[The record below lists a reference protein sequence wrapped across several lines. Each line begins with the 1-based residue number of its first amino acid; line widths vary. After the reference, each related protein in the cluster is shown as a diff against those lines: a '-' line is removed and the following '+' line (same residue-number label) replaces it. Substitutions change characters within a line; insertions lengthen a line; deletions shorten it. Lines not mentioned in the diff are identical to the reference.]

1 MRSTFSAC
9 GSTAWSRTVR
19 VFVALEV
26 ADDIAADIS
35 SAAARVRA
43 LDPAW
48 ATEKWVAPENL
59 HVTLAFAGDLDAA
72 GAGRL
77 VTALGPALGP
87 LEGQDLALTA
97 LTAVPSPRRAAM
109 LWAVPGRD
117 TPRIAA
123 VARLV
128 AECVVA
134 AGGENDER
142 PFRAHLTLVRARRP
156 RRIGRGVLESAW
168 VPDGAPGKAAERI
181 VSGATVT
188 VFSSTLTPTGPV
200 YEALARI
207 PVGDA

>member
-97 LTAVPSPRRAAM
+97 LASM

-188 VFSSTLTPTGPV
+188 VFSSTLTPRGPV

-207 PVGDA
+207 PVGCA